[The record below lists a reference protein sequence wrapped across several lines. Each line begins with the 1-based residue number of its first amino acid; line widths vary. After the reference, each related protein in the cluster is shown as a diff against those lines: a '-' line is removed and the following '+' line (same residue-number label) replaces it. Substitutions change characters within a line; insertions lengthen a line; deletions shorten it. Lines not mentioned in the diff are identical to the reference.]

1 MANPAC
7 AFIAFVANRAWARL
21 IVYLDEALI
30 ATVLW
35 IIRAFREAGTSTSS
49 NSKTPASAGAC
60 NSSAPIAALS

>member
-21 IVYLDEALI
+21 IVYLDEASI

-35 IIRAFREAGTSTSS
+35 IIVAV
-49 NSKTPASAGAC
+49 PAKPEPLRV
-60 NSSAPIAALS
+60 PIAKCRLRPAPAIQVRWPQS